1 MLQENTFKNNKE
13 MHGEET
19 DQKFKFKRFQ
29 FKEY

>member
-19 DQKFKFKRFQ
+19 DQKFKFKRLQ